1 MEAKIAGRQTSMA
14 VRRNF
19 AIFAALALTGCGAMP
34 SLSLPDVKARNDFK
48 GKPLSAV
55 TTQLG
60 NPDGQQTV
68 DGQKIYTWRR
78 GQSTQECLIQV
89 VMAGD
94 VVESYDTSGDAA
106 ICSPYL
112 AAARPVPAQ

>member
-1 MEAKIAGRQTSMA
+1 MTVQRYLAMLTT
-14 VRRNF
+14 
-19 AIFAALALTGCGAMP
+19 LALTGCGAMP
-34 SLSLPDVKARNDFK
+34 NLSLPDVKPRNDFK

-60 NPDGQQTV
+60 YPEFQRTYA
-68 DGQKIYTWRR
+68 GQKTYTWRR
-78 GQSTQECLIQV
+78 GTAAQECLITV

-94 VVESYDTSGDAA
+94 VVESYDTSGDPA

-112 AAARPVPAQ
+112 APAQPVPAQ

>member
-1 MEAKIAGRQTSMA
+1 MA
-14 VRRNF
+14 VQRYL
-19 AIFAALALTGCGAMP
+19 AMLTTLALTGCGAMP
-34 SLSLPDVKARNDFK
+34 NLSLPDVKPRNDFK

-60 NPDGQQTV
+60 YPEFQRTYA
-68 DGQKIYTWRR
+68 GQKTYTWRR
-78 GQSTQECLIQV
+78 GTAAQECLITV

-94 VVESYDTSGDAA
+94 VVESYDTSGDPA

-112 AAARPVPAQ
+112 APAQPVPAQ

>member
-1 MEAKIAGRQTSMA
+1 MA
-14 VRRNF
+14 VQRNL
-19 AIFAALALTGCGAMP
+19 AILATLALTGCGAMP

-48 GKPLSAV
+48 GKPLSVV

-60 NPDGQQTV
+60 YPDFQETNA
-68 DGQKIYTWRR
+68 GQKTYTWRR
-78 GQSTQECLIQV
+78 GTAMQECLIKV
-89 VMAGD
+89 VMAGN

-112 AAARPVPAQ
+112 APAQPVQ

>member
-1 MEAKIAGRQTSMA
+1 MA
-14 VRRNF
+14 VQRYL
-19 AIFAALALTGCGAMP
+19 AMLATLALTGCGAMP
-34 SLSLPDVKARNDFK
+34 NLSLPDIKARNDFK

-60 NPDGQQTV
+60 YPDFQRTV
-68 DGQKIYTWRR
+68 DGQKTYTWRR
-78 GQSTQECLIQV
+78 GIPSQECLINV

-94 VVESYDTSGDAA
+94 IVDSYDASGDAA

-112 AAARPVPAQ
+112 APAQPVPAQ

>member
-1 MEAKIAGRQTSMA
+1 MA
-14 VRRNF
+14 VQRYL
-19 AIFAALALTGCGAMP
+19 AMLTTLALTGCGAMP
-34 SLSLPDVKARNDFK
+34 NLSLPDVKPRNDFK

-60 NPDGQQTV
+60 YPEFQRTFA
-68 DGQKIYTWRR
+68 GQKTYTWRR
-78 GQSTQECLIQV
+78 GTAAQECLITV

-94 VVESYDTSGDAA
+94 VVESYDTSGDPA

-112 AAARPVPAQ
+112 APAQPVPAQ

>member
-1 MEAKIAGRQTSMA
+1 MVVQRYL
-14 VRRNF
+14 
-19 AIFAALALTGCGAMP
+19 AILASLTLAGCGGM
-34 SLSLPDVKARNDFK
+34 SGLSLPDVEARNDFK

-60 NPDGQQTV
+60 HPEFQQTV
-68 DGQKIYTWRR
+68 AGQKTYTWRR
-78 GQSTQECLIQV
+78 GTAMQECLIKV

-112 AAARPVPAQ
+112 APAQPVSAQ

>member
-1 MEAKIAGRQTSMA
+1 MLTT
-14 VRRNF
+14 
-19 AIFAALALTGCGAMP
+19 LALTGCGAVP
-34 SLSLPDVKARNDFK
+34 NFSLPDIKPRNDFK

-60 NPDGQQTV
+60 YPDFQQTV
-68 DGQKIYTWRR
+68 AGQKIYTWRR
-78 GQSTQECLIQV
+78 GTAMQECLIKV

-94 VVESYDTSGDAA
+94 IVDSYDTSGDAP

-112 AAARPVPAQ
+112 APAEPVSAQ